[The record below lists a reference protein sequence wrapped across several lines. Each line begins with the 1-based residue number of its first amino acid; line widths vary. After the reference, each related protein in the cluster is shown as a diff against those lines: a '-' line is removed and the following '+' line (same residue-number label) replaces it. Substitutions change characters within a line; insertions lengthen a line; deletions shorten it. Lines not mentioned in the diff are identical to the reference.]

1 MANEFI
7 IKNGFF
13 SQGSSNITGSLA
25 LSGAVSTVG
34 QGYFNQGV
42 WSMVYANLFGAEVF
56 RVTYTTNNFL
66 LGTTTDSGYRL
77 NVNGSSGFNGNAAIT
92 GSLIVTGNLNVIG
105 TSSFTYTTASIVQV
119 GSNIITLNTNNPATR
134 FGGITVVDSGSFG
147 TASTGSLFWDS
158 LNNKWI
164 YSNPSGST
172 YSGGMLISGPRNTS
186 SLGNE
191 TGMDSDF
198 VAVGQGSDH
207 IRPGSIYNSGSITQV
222 TGSLTAT
229 SFTGSIRA
237 VQTATTYAG
246 YFQNNGFNLAGNNAI
261 QINDGGPG
269 TILGLGYGSTSTD
282 TIYSSAQGLYLVG
295 HGSFGVY
302 VSTGFSVVGK
312 ARIGDAQFN
321 TGGTLELIS
330 AGSGSATTLL
340 LKNTATTN
348 ILKVTDNGTMA
359 VTGSL
364 RINNLLIASGST
376 MVGGFNPTPLAGT
389 IQDGVTSVLGN
400 LQNWNTD
407 YYQGDVLYSETA
419 AGTINFGQIC
429 YRTTAGTWELADA
442 TAVGVASTYMLGI
455 CVKSSTAA
463 NPTSILIRG
472 FVQTTYI
479 TSNRIGQPMYL
490 KDTAGSMNNVAP
502 STAGNIVRIVGH
514 TFWTAAGQSNGVYIL
529 HFNPDNTWIEL

>member
-1 MANEFI
+1 
-7 IKNGFF
+7 
-13 SQGSSNITGSLA
+13 
-25 LSGAVSTVG
+25 
-34 QGYFNQGV
+34 
-42 WSMVYANLFGAEVF
+42 
-56 RVTYTTNNFL
+56 
-66 LGTTTDSGYRL
+66 
-77 NVNGSSGFNGNAAIT
+77 
-92 GSLIVTGNLNVIG
+92 
-105 TSSFTYTTASIVQV
+105 
-119 GSNIITLNTNNPATR
+119 
-134 FGGITVVDSGSFG
+134 
-147 TASTGSLFWDS
+147 
-158 LNNKWI
+158 
-164 YSNPSGST
+164 
-172 YSGGMLISGPRNTS
+172 MLISGPRNTS